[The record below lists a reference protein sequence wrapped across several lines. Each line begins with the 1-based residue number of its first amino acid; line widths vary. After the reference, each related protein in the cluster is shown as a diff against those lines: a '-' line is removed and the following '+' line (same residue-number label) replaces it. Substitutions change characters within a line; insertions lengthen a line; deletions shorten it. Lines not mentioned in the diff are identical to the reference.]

1 MKQRKPTILDIVDR
15 EYRTEERRNPS
26 LLYHRDAYGF
36 PKNVR
41 IPSGTFALTLSQHA
55 LQEAR
60 TDRYGAIT
68 LGLMPQ
74 VNIREQDIFEIE
86 VTRGVVTKITVRIP
100 YDARRDIIFALIPQT
115 NVVKTIWSNL
125 KTDIHKT
132 LQKNK
137 YARP

>member
-1 MKQRKPTILDIVDR
+1 MKQRKPTILDMVDR
-15 EYRTEERRNPS
+15 EYKVEAQKNPS
-26 LLYHRDAYGF
+26 LLFHRDAYGF
-36 PKNVR
+36 PNIR
-41 IPSGTFALTLSQHA
+41 IPSGTFALNLSPHA
-55 LQEAR
+55 QQEAR

-86 VTRGVVTKITVRIP
+86 VVRGTVIKITARIS

-115 NVVKTIWSNL
+115 GVVKTIWSNL
-125 KTDIHKT
+125 KTDKHKT
-132 LQKNK
+132 LDKKK